1 METTINKLNL
11 PWEDDDIEFL
21 TGDWEIRRADCVGL
35 YRYSISGI
43 EGQRAVDAVQLIQW
57 KMAKVCDYPTL
68 HPWENSD
75 VTFACDCE
83 IIRDPRDQ
91 SSPKGKR
98 RYLLEQNGEIWCVNK
113 YYLVQHGLATYG
125 AKTQKEVSALK
136 LSGLAILQLYSWE
149 EDGIIVVPKL
159 GVSISKAQQVGK
171 YRVTTGGITSVRT
184 AEFLLQNGY
193 AKRVFDVQLEHLAH
207 CEPTSVEQ
215 VGKDLHGFWY
225 SRNAETICSLRQIAK
240 LNYQVEQ
247 CTAPC
252 VTEILDD
259 CIHKQEEMAAL
270 SSEINK
276 RIQEYDAAQSQLD
289 CAVKSCNNA
298 FNRDILPFKGV
309 GLLDDCSAFD
319 ELHTKF
325 SDLCDVA
332 EKQFA
337 QLSSVVE
344 QLNKLIAQCKKC
356 VRPNVD
362 AKIFPQK
369 VKDVLKQMEEDVK
382 ARLFPLQEIQNAAVK
397 RVNQAKDYKKAK
409 EALEKTQ
416 KTAREIAS
424 EVTDVSYRKNKLN
437 QLADQL
443 GDKAKKRKRHLF
455 NRTYKPNGIVLITA
469 LRIRHTGYGKYE
481 VEGKDG
487 GVLAVLSAED
497 LVYLHL
503 AKYKRGIK

>member
-1 METTINKLNL
+1 METTKNKVNL
-11 PWEDDDIEFL
+11 PWEDDDVEFL
-21 TGDWEIRRADCVGL
+21 KGDWEIRRADCVGL
-35 YRYSISGI
+35 YRYSISEI

-98 RYLLEQNGEIWCVNK
+98 RYLMEQNGVWCVNK

-125 AKTQKEVSALK
+125 AKVQKEVSAVKLGGLDILK
-136 LSGLAILQLYSWE
+136 MYAWE
-149 EDGIIVVPKL
+149 EDGIIVFPPS
-159 GVSISKAQQVGK
+159 GVSINKAQQVGK
-171 YRVTTGGITSVRT
+171 YRITTGGITSVRS

-193 AKRVFDVQLEHLAH
+193 AKRIFDVQLEHLAR
-207 CEPTSVEQ
+207 CEPTTIAQ

-252 VTEILDD
+252 VTELLDAS
-259 CIHKQEEMAAL
+259 IHKQAEMAVISA
-270 SSEINK
+270 EINK
-276 RIQEYDAAQSQLD
+276 CIQGYDAVQSQLE
-289 CAVKSCNNA
+289 CAVRNCHNA
-298 FNRDILPFKGV
+298 FNDDVLPFKGV
-309 GLLDDCSAFD
+309 RILDDCSDFD
-319 ELHTKF
+319 ALHTKF
-325 SDLCDVA
+325 CDLCDFA
-332 EKQFA
+332 EKQLEQLSAVVA
-337 QLSSVVE
+337 QLNE
-344 QLNKLIAQCKKC
+344 LLAQSKKC
-356 VRPNVD
+356 VETNVD
-362 AKIFPQK
+362 AKIFPPK
-369 VKDVLKQMEEDVK
+369 VGEVLKKTEEDVQK
-382 ARLFPLQEIQNAAVK
+382 RLFPLQELQLAATK
-397 RVNQAKDYKKAK
+397 RIGQAKGYQTVKDG
-409 EALEKTQ
+409 LEKIQ
-416 KTAREIAS
+416 KTALEIAC
-424 EVTDVSYRKNKLN
+424 EVIEVKERKNQLN

-455 NRTYKPNGIVLITA
+455 NRTYKPNGIVLTTA

-487 GVLAVLSAED
+487 GVLAILSAEE